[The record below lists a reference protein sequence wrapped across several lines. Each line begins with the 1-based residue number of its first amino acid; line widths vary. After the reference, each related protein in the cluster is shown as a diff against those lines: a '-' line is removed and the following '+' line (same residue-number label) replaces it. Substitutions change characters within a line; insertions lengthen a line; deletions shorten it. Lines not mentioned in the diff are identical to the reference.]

1 MDFRD
6 EVKNKIGSIS
16 YEILLKAI
24 ENGRIEH
31 DKVEEIGVGGKVKGV
46 YKSKVRKDLPL
57 KHIFQHMLDAWYT
70 SHLYKDLHGLDS
82 LITILESEDL
92 GYLASEIREAMEKTE
107 RQKR

>member
-6 EVKNKIGSIS
+6 EVKKKIGSIS

-31 DKVEEIGVGGKVKGV
+31 DKVEEIGVSMGGKVKGV

-57 KHIFQHMLDAWYT
+57 THIFQHMLCRCLV
-70 SHLYKDLHGLDS
+70 HDS
-82 LITILESEDL
+82 PIQGCTWP
-92 GYLASEIREAMEKTE
+92 
-107 RQKR
+107 